1 MQTYRSGSQ
10 LDALG
15 DPTRRAIVE
24 LLAAGPSPVGRLA
37 DLLPV
42 SRPAVSQ
49 HLRVLKDAGL
59 VRSDAVG
66 TRRLY
71 RLDPRGPAELRAYL
85 DRFWTTA
92 LAAFAE
98 AVAIDAA
105 RNRRSD
111 AGGGRSIDHTNA
123 QEDPT

>member
-1 MQTYRSGSQ
+1 METYRGASQ

-24 LLAAGPSPVGRLA
+24 LLAAGPTPVGRLA
-37 DLLPV
+37 DQLPV

-59 VRSDAVG
+59 VRADAVG

-71 RLDPRGPAELRAYL
+71 RLEARGLAELRAYL

-92 LAAFAE
+92 MAAYAE

-105 RNRRSD
+105 KSHLAAPDRSVD
-111 AGGGRSIDHTNA
+111 PTNP
-123 QEDPT
+123 QEDLP